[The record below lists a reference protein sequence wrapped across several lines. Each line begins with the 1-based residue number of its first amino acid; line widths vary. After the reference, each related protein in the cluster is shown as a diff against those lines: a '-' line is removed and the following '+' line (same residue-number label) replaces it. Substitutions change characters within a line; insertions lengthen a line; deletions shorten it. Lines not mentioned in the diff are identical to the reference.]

1 MVLMSTGHVDLL
13 IDSCISSIVLFLT
26 QDLVQAVLTSTI
38 SVFVLSFFSSFS
50 CP

>member
-1 MVLMSTGHVDLL
+1 MVLMRTGHVDLL
-13 IDSCISSIVLFLT
+13 IDSCISSIIFFLT
-26 QDLVQAVLTSTI
+26 HDLVQVVLTSTI